1 MKYDITKL
9 TIDEKIKL
17 LSGKNNWQTN
27 DLDGKLPSVFVAD
40 GPHGLRKTN
49 DAQNET
55 VPATAMPSLSVLSSS
70 WDRELCY
77 LNTQTIADDCIEN
90 NVDVLL
96 APGVNIKRSPLCGRN
111 FEYFS
116 EDPYLAGELAS
127 SYVDGLQDSG
137 VGACIKH
144 FCLNNKEFERL
155 YQSSDVDE
163 RTLREIYLKA
173 FEKIVKKSQ
182 PLTIMCSYNSVNGVP
197 MAENKW
203 LLNDVL
209 REEFGFSGLIMS
221 DWCAVKN
228 PYKSAK
234 ATLDLEMPARSMSY
248 PILKQAY
255 ERGLITEEEIDVC
268 VTHLINLIEK
278 LDKLKEKRVVKYSI
292 EQRHENAVK
301 IASESMV
308 LLKNDGVL
316 PLTSG
321 NTLIVSNKFYGPM
334 IGGGGSSKVKLRKPL
349 ASLQEELEKLGTPI
363 KFSTINATLTNN
375 LIKQSYVIYEEAYES
390 DNVILFVNSAMTEGE
405 DSASMKL
412 PPITEDYINQI
423 AKYNKKV
430 TVCLFSGSAVDM
442 SAWIDNVSAVI
453 WCGFA
458 GEGLYEALASI
469 LLGKVSPCGKLA
481 ETYPLSVEDTP
492 TGLDVGNCNYDV
504 YREGLMVGYR
514 HYDYYKK
521 NVLFPF
527 GYGLSYAKFEYSDI
541 KIEKKTETDYLVKFK
556 ITNVSNID
564 AKEISQLYV
573 KDVASRVLRPEKEL
587 KGFEKTFI
595 KAGETVEVTIP
606 LDKTAFSYYSVPL
619 KKDYVENGWFEI
631 LVGSSSRDIKLASKI
646 KIELPETEQVTTE
659 YVKNV
664 DEIFDNYW
672 GNIVFSYPQD

>member
-197 MAENKW
+197 MVENKW

-234 ATLDLEMPARSMSY
+234 ATLDLEMPSRSMSY

-292 EQRHENAVK
+292 EQRHENAIK

-316 PLTSG
+316 PLTGG
-321 NTLIVSNKFYGPM
+321 NTLIVGNKFYGPM

-363 KFSTINATLTNN
+363 KFSTINATLTNT

-469 LLGKVSPCGKLA
+469 LVGKVSPCGKLS

-587 KGFEKTFI
+587 KGFVKTFI

>member
-268 VTHLINLIEK
+268 ATHLINLIEK

-321 NTLIVSNKFYGPM
+321 NTLIVGNKIYGPI
-334 IGGGGSSKVKLRKPL
+334 IGGGGSSKVKPRKPL

-363 KFSTINATLTNN
+363 KFSTINATLTNT